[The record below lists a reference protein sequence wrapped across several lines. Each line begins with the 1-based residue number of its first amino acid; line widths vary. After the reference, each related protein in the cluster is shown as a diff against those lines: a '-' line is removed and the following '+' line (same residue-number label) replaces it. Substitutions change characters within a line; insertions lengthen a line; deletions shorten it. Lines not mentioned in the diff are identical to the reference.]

1 MPESANFSVDDSA
14 HFVTTSTAA
23 CNTAARGA
31 DVAISDET
39 LVRGVL
45 NGDREAFAELY
56 DRRARLIRG
65 LCLAMTRDAD
75 AAADLCQEVF
85 LRAYQRL
92 GSLREPA
99 RFIAWLAGI
108 AKQVCREWLR
118 SRARDRRCA
127 VATAGSGEVGPAATE
142 RERDDNPVR
151 NEQHARLHA
160 ALADLPSN
168 ERLALLAFY
177 LQGMDADEARR
188 VVGLSRSGLYRL
200 LASARRRLGRK
211 LQREEVMP

>member
-1 MPESANFSVDDSA
+1 M
-14 HFVTTSTAA
+14 
-23 CNTAARGA
+23 
-31 DVAISDET
+31 AISDET

-75 AAADLCQEVF
+75 SAADLCQEVF

-99 RFIAWLAGI
+99 HFAAWLAGI

-118 SRARDRRCA
+118 GRARDRRS
-127 VATAGSGEVGPAATE
+127 TAAAADGAEVSPAAT
-142 RERDDNPVR
+142 DHDQDGNPVR
-151 NEQHARLHA
+151 REQRARLHA

-168 ERLALLAFY
+168 ERLALFAFY
-177 LQGMDADEARR
+177 LQGMDAEEARR

-211 LQREEVMP
+211 LQREEVTP